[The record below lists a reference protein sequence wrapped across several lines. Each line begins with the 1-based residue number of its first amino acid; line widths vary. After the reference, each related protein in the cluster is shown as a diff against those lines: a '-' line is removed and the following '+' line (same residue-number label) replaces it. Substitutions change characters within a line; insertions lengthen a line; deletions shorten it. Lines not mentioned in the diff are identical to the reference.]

1 MASLIAN
8 EFSEATNDLHLSALM
23 AVGFVLFVVT
33 LIVNAIARWL
43 VWRRGGRRARDDRRA
58 AAHDSATRAACARA
72 RAPARHER
80 RHGRAHLRSPRPS
93 RSSRSS
99 SSSRYLLKQG
109 AGALS
114 LDFFT
119 NMPKPVGEAGG
130 GMANAIVGT
139 LILIGIASVG
149 RTAGRHRRGTVSRRA
164 AAGRKLA
171 NVVRFLADV
180 LNGLPSIVM
189 GIFAWQFLVRP
200 FGHFSA
206 LAGGAAIGA
215 MMIPLVTR
223 TTEEMVRTVPQ
234 SLREA
239 ALALG
244 YPRWRTSLQIV
255 LRTALGGIV
264 TGVLVAVARVAG
276 ETAPLLF
283 TAFGNQ
289 FWSTNLTQPIA
300 ALPLQIF
307 VYAISPYDDWHAQA
321 WAGALVLI
329 GLVLVIS
336 VVARF
341 VARSRHGAGK

>member
-1 MASLIAN
+1 
-8 EFSEATNDLHLSALM
+8 
-23 AVGFVLFVVT
+23 
-33 LIVNAIARWL
+33 
-43 VWRRGGRRARDDRRA
+43 
-58 AAHDSATRAACARA
+58 
-72 RAPARHER
+72 
-80 RHGRAHLRSPRPS
+80 
-93 RSSRSS
+93 
-99 SSSRYLLKQG
+99 
-109 AGALS
+109 
-114 LDFFT
+114 
-119 NMPKPVGEAGG
+119 
-130 GMANAIVGT
+130 
-139 LILIGIASVG
+139 
-149 RTAGRHRRGTVSRRA
+149 
-164 AAGRKLA
+164 
-171 NVVRFLADV
+171 V

-206 LAGGAAIGA
+206 LAGGVAIGA

-283 TAFGNQ
+283 TVLGND
-289 FWSTNLTQPIA
+289 FWSTKLTQPIA

-307 VYAISPYDDWHAQA
+307 TYANGAYDEWHRLA

-329 GLVLVIS
+329 GLILIIS
-336 VVARF
+336 VIAR
-341 VARSRHGAGK
+341 VVTRGRHVGHD

>member
-1 MASLIAN
+1 MSAGTIETTGTASRHGAVSRPRASGLARRRG
-8 EFSEATNDLHLSALM
+8 LSIVM
-23 AVGFVLFVVT
+23 VT
-33 LIVNAIARWL
+33 LTCV
-43 VWRRGGRRARDDRRA
+43 A
-58 AAHDSATRAACARA
+58 AAVAVVPLLAI
-72 RAPARHER
+72 
-80 RHGRAHLRSPRPS
+80 LV
-93 RSSRSS
+93 
-99 SSSRYLLKQG
+99 YLLRQG
-109 AGALS
+109 AGSLS

-119 NMPKPVGEAGG
+119 AMPKPVGEAGG

-139 LILIGIASVG
+139 LILIGIASAVG
-149 RTAGRHRRGTVSRRA
+149 LPVGVGAGLYLAERRGTR
-164 AAGRKLA
+164 LA
-171 NVVRFLADV
+171 NLVRFLADV

-200 FGHFSA
+200 VGHFSA

-283 TAFGNQ
+283 TALGNQ
-289 FWSTNLTQPIA
+289 FWSTRVTQPIA

-307 VYAISPYDDWHAQA
+307 TYAISPYDDQHAQA

-329 GLVLVIS
+329 TLVLVIS
-336 VVARF
+336 LIARI
-341 VARSRHGAGK
+341 VTRARHGGGHD

>member
-1 MASLIAN
+1 MTVVIGQ
-8 EFSEATNDLHLSALM
+8 SEAMPRSRVRGL
-23 AVGFVLFVVT
+23 
-33 LIVNAIARWL
+33 AR
-43 VWRRGGRRARDDRRA
+43 RRATSVVMVSLTCLA
-58 AAHDSATRAACARA
+58 AGLAVVPLVVILA
-72 RAPARHER
+72 
-80 RHGRAHLRSPRPS
+80 
-93 RSSRSS
+93 
-99 SSSRYLLKQG
+99 YLLKQG
-109 AGALS
+109 GSALS
-114 LDFFT
+114 VEFFT
-119 NMPKPVGEAGG
+119 SMPKPVGEAGG

-139 LILIGIASVG
+139 LILIGVASAVG
-149 RTAGRHRRGTVSRRA
+149 LPVGIGAGLYLAERRGTR
-164 AAGRKLA
+164 LA
-171 NVVRFLADV
+171 DLVRFLADV

-200 FGHFSA
+200 FGRFSA

-255 LRTALGGIV
+255 FRTALGGIV
-264 TGVLVAVARVAG
+264 TGVLVAVARIAG

-289 FWSTNLTQPIA
+289 FWSTELDEPIA

-307 VYAISPYDDWHAQA
+307 TYAISPYDDWHAQA
-321 WAGALVLI
+321 WAGAVVLIMLVL
-329 GLVLVIS
+329 LIS
-336 VVARF
+336 LIARF
-341 VARSRHGAGK
+341 VTRARHGGGHD

>member
-1 MASLIAN
+1 VS
-8 EFSEATNDLHLSALM
+8 AT
-23 AVGFVLFVVT
+23 
-33 LIVNAIARWL
+33 IARMEAGQ
-43 VWRRGGRRARDDRRA
+43 RPRARGLARRRA
-58 AAHDSATRAACARA
+58 ASYVMVALTCLAAALA
-72 RAPARHER
+72 IVPLVAIL
-80 RHGRAHLRSPRPS
+80 G
-93 RSSRSS
+93 
-99 SSSRYLLKQG
+99 YLINQG

-119 NMPKPVGEAGG
+119 SMPKPVGEAGG

-139 LILIGIASVG
+139 LILIGIASSVG
-149 RTAGRHRRGTVSRRA
+149 LPVGIGAGLYLAERGGTR
-164 AAGRKLA
+164 LA
-171 NVVRFLADV
+171 NLVRFLADV

-189 GIFAWQFLVRP
+189 GIFAWEFLVRP
-200 FGHFSA
+200 IGHFSA
-206 LAGGAAIGA
+206 LAGGVAIGA

-244 YPRWRTSLQIV
+244 FPRWRTSLQIV

-289 FWSTNLTQPIA
+289 FFSTRLPQPIA
-300 ALPLQIF
+300 ALPLQVF
-307 VYAISPYDDWHAQA
+307 TYAISPYDEWHAQA

-329 GLVLVIS
+329 ALVLVIS
-336 VVARF
+336 VISRF
-341 VARSRHGAGK
+341 VVRSKHGRAND